1 MKHQV
6 KICGLTQEEDV
17 TKAIEFG
24 AGYLGFIIEAKSP
37 RKLTIG
43 QAVSLFKA
51 SKGKA
56 KRVAVTVNPDDR
68 LLECIAKDLQP
79 DFVQFHGDETVDRLA
94 SISKRYDFGLIKAMP
109 IASDDDMKRAGE
121 YSGVA
126 DFLLFDAKPPKGSD
140 IRGGHG
146 IAIDWTIIQRAPL
159 PKFYALAGG
168 LTPNTITDALL
179 ATNAPLVDVSSGV
192 EQKAGIKDIQK
203 MKTFIETVKHHR

>member
-68 LLECIAKDLQP
+68 LLEC
-79 DFVQFHGDETVDRLA
+79 VN
-94 SISKRYDFGLIKAMP
+94 
-109 IASDDDMKRAGE
+109 
-121 YSGVA
+121 
-126 DFLLFDAKPPKGSD
+126 
-140 IRGGHG
+140 
-146 IAIDWTIIQRAPL
+146 IQVSLTSFSSTLSL
-159 PKFYALAGG
+159 PKAQTFEGVM
-168 LTPNTITDALL
+168 ALL
-179 ATNAPLVDVSSGV
+179 SIGP
-192 EQKAGIKDIQK
+192 
-203 MKTFIETVKHHR
+203 